1 MFFLIIT
8 EPLAFY
14 FSNYLLI
21 VEIYQ
26 NYGEC
31 KLNLLI
37 DEFVSNMDN
46 ILESKLGREESIKI
60 QKELLDIGEEYI
72 KAMKK
77 EMAD

>member
-1 MFFLIIT
+1 MKKQFLKWVIGKIII
-8 EPLAFY
+8 
-14 FSNYLLI
+14 LI